1 MLTTLDVVQLEM
13 STLKFVANENV
24 SLNDVTLETSHDDI
38 SLLKLDADAPAPRKV
53 KYMSATLDVFH

>member
-1 MLTTLDVVQLEM
+1 MLTTFDVVQLEM

-38 SLLKLDADAPAPRKV
+38 SLLKLDADAPRKV